1 MINSQEK
8 GFTFLEMLLV
18 MAIVLLMTS
27 LLPLLLNVRLFK
39 YENVNGFHH
48 IEWEIFVQQ
57 LKKELNES
65 KQWKTSGTTL
75 YLEKF
80 TGEQVSFELYQSS
93 IRRQVNGT
101 GNETALQFVE
111 NVTYI
116 LTNRGIFL
124 RVTSSEGKTYEAFIS
139 RLFSQ
144 GGGGD
149 AKSKRRDFSNHS
161 HDVIFLSVGA
171 IPCARIVSGGNG
183 SNGVRTTIS

>member
-1 MINSQEK
+1 MSDSQEK

-18 MAIVLLMTS
+18 MAIVLLITS
-27 LLPLLLNVRLFK
+27 LLPLFLDVRLLK

-65 KQWKTSGTTL
+65 KQWKKSGTTL

-80 TGEQVSFELYQSS
+80 TGEQVSFALYQSS

-116 LTNRGIFL
+116 LANRGIFL
-124 RVTSSEGKTYEAFIS
+124 RVTSSDGKTYETFIS
-139 RLFSQ
+139 RLF
-144 GGGGD
+144 
-149 AKSKRRDFSNHS
+149 
-161 HDVIFLSVGA
+161 
-171 IPCARIVSGGNG
+171 
-183 SNGVRTTIS
+183 

>member
-1 MINSQEK
+1 MSDSQEK

-18 MAIVLLMTS
+18 MAIVLLITS
-27 LLPLLLNVRLFK
+27 LLPLFLDVRLLK

-65 KQWKTSGTTL
+65 KQWKISGTTL

-80 TGEQVSFELYQSS
+80 TGEQVSFALYQSS

-116 LTNRGIFL
+116 LAKRGIFL
-124 RVTSSEGKTYEAFIS
+124 RVTSSDGKTYEAFIF
-139 RLFSQ
+139 RLF
-144 GGGGD
+144 
-149 AKSKRRDFSNHS
+149 
-161 HDVIFLSVGA
+161 
-171 IPCARIVSGGNG
+171 
-183 SNGVRTTIS
+183 

>member
-1 MINSQEK
+1 MSDSQEK

-18 MAIVLLMTS
+18 MAIVLLITS
-27 LLPLLLNVRLFK
+27 LLPLFLDVRLLK

-65 KQWKTSGTTL
+65 KQWKISGTTL

-80 TGEQVSFELYQSS
+80 TGEQVSFALYQSS

-116 LTNRGIFL
+116 LANRGIFL
-124 RVTSSEGKTYEAFIS
+124 RVTSSDGKIYEAFIS
-139 RLFSQ
+139 RLF
-144 GGGGD
+144 
-149 AKSKRRDFSNHS
+149 
-161 HDVIFLSVGA
+161 
-171 IPCARIVSGGNG
+171 
-183 SNGVRTTIS
+183 